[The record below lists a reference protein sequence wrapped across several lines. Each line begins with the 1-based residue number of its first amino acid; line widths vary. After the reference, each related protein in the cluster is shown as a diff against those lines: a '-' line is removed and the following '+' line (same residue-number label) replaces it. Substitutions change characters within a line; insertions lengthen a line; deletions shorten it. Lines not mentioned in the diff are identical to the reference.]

1 MPSEQLPLPVPP
13 SDDEGPALHL
23 PHRVV
28 PMQATQIDAPFDDSD
43 YFFEPWWPGVRAFAL
58 VERGHLRL
66 QADGLADATAT
77 FPEMAELLSQL
88 GEDGVVLDGTLL
100 LLDDDGRPDGGL
112 LRARLGGDA
121 GAGHPAY
128 VASDLLWAGGQPVT
142 RRTFRVRRRWLE
154 ALLAAGDRVTVGHG
168 YVGDG
173 TLVAEALAS
182 LGIDGLS
189 ARQLSARYRGGPA
202 GPAWLRA
209 SIIPPEPRA
218 RPTLALILRLP
229 LTD

>member
-121 GAGHPAY
+121 AAGHPAY